1 MLGQVWSCVPVFP
14 ALRRLRWG
22 RVLSSRPAWMTQGNP
37 VTKEN
42 KTPTVLQQNKTVP
55 TENTAGELE
64 SSVRTSVQDQI
75 SDPQNPRK
83 KLGTE
88 AHVADQCLGGRDRRL
103 P

>member
-1 MLGQVWSCVPVFP
+1 
-14 ALRRLRWG
+14 
-22 RVLSSRPAWMTQGNP
+22 MTQGNP

>member
-1 MLGQVWSCVPVFP
+1 MVVRARIPG
-14 ALRRLRWG
+14 
-22 RVLSSRPAWMTQGNP
+22 TQEAEVGESPEFQASLDDTGKPCHKRKQNTNIAP
-37 VTKEN
+37 TKQ
-42 KTPTVLQQNKTVP
+42 KSVP
-55 TENTAGELE
+55 TKNTAGELE

-88 AHVADQCLGGRDRRL
+88 AHVPDQCLGGRDRRF